1 MIWKLIDNEINP
13 FLNFIIM
20 KKNLFFVAMAA
31 AAMTFGSCSKD
42 ADVPTEPM
50 EAGTIEFSLSPNAGI
65 TRAAGGRDLYS
76 EEALQKVTDM
86 KVYAFKH
93 NGTSY
98 VYETVS
104 ILNTDGTTAA
114 NQPYFTVAWAE
125 GTASKTYVV
134 KPKFADG
141 TKYKFLAV
149 GLDAGKDA
157 YAALSLTEN
166 STKIEEALL
175 AINGTAAAREAFAG
189 ISAETTINAATG
201 TKVAIELKRV
211 VAGVLGYF
219 VNIPEKVDAV
229 TVKKVAVKLY
239 TTQSA
244 SVNLSTKAGSGEVT
258 SSETLMSLEIPA
270 NATVT
275 EGKYV
280 FNQTLPNGVVAVANS
295 LLGGAFTLP
304 KAAPASGA
312 YTLCVELQDAVGA
325 MLKAWNVKI
334 DTKQAVDSDDSR
346 KLYSLLANNLYSI
359 GKKVQDG
366 TTDPGEGGGG
376 DEDKPADLSKDQEIV
391 ITVNPDWDAMHGMEL
406 E

>member
-1 MIWKLIDNEINP
+1 
-13 FLNFIIM
+13 M

-86 KVYAFKH
+86 KVYAFKLSGE
-93 NGTSY
+93 NY

-104 ILNTDGTTAA
+104 VLNADGITSAS
-114 NQPYFTVAWAE
+114 QPYFTVAWAE

-141 TKYKFLAV
+141 AKYKFLAV
-149 GLDAGKDA
+149 GLDAGKAA
-157 YAALSLTEN
+157 YADLVLTAN
-166 STKIEEALL
+166 STKIEEAAL
-175 AINGTAAAREAFAG
+175 AIANNAAAREAFAG
-189 ISAETTINAATG
+189 ISAETTINTTTG

-219 VNIPEKVDAV
+219 VNIPSKVDAV
-229 TVKKVAVKLY
+229 DVKKVAVKLY

-244 SVNLSTKAGSGEVT
+244 SVNLSTKAGSGTVA
-258 SSETLMSLEIPA
+258 SSETLMTLEVPDG
-270 NATVT
+270 ATVS
-275 EGKYV
+275 EDGKYV
-280 FNQTLPNGVVAVANS
+280 FNQTLPNGVVTVANS
-295 LLGGAFTLP
+295 LLGGVFTLP
-304 KAAPASGA
+304 KAAPSEGA
-312 YTLCVELQDAVGA
+312 YTLCVELQDASGV
-325 MLKAWNVKI
+325 MLKNWNVKI
-334 DTKQAVDSDDSR
+334 DTKQDVDSDTNK

-359 GKKVQDG
+359 GKKVESG
-366 TTDPGEGGGG
+366 TTTPEPGDP
-376 DEDKPADLSKDQEIV
+376 DEPVDLSKDQEIV
-391 ITVNPDWDAMHGMEL
+391 ITVNPAWDAMHDMEL

>member
-1 MIWKLIDNEINP
+1 MKLIP

-42 ADVPTEPM
+42 ADVSIEPTK
-50 EAGTIEFSLSPNAGI
+50 AGTIEFSLSPNAGI
-65 TRAAGGRDLYS
+65 TRAGGGRDLYS
-76 EEALQKVTDM
+76 QQALQKVTDM
-86 KVYAFKH
+86 KVYAFKN
-93 NGTSY
+93 NGTNY

-125 GTASKTYVV
+125 GTDSKTYVV

-166 STKIEEALL
+166 STKIEDAVL

-304 KAAPASGA
+304 KAAPVSGA
-312 YTLCVELQDAVGA
+312 NTLCVELQDAAGV

>member
-1 MIWKLIDNEINP
+1 M
-13 FLNFIIM
+13 
-20 KKNLFFVAMAA
+20 
-31 AAMTFGSCSKD
+31 
-42 ADVPTEPM
+42 
-50 EAGTIEFSLSPNAGI
+50 
-65 TRAAGGRDLYS
+65 
-76 EEALQKVTDM
+76 
-86 KVYAFKH
+86 
-93 NGTSY
+93 
-98 VYETVS
+98 
-104 ILNTDGTTAA
+104 
-114 NQPYFTVAWAE
+114 
-125 GTASKTYVV
+125 
-134 KPKFADG
+134 
-141 TKYKFLAV
+141 
-149 GLDAGKDA
+149 
-157 YAALSLTEN
+157 
-166 STKIEEALL
+166 
-175 AINGTAAAREAFAG
+175 
-189 ISAETTINAATG
+189 
-201 TKVAIELKRV
+201 
-211 VAGVLGYF
+211 
-219 VNIPEKVDAV
+219 
-229 TVKKVAVKLY
+229 
-239 TTQSA
+239 
-244 SVNLSTKAGSGEVT
+244 NLSTKAGSGEVT

-304 KAAPASGA
+304 KAAPVSGA
-312 YTLCVELQDAVGA
+312 NTLCVELQDAAGV